1 LIEIG
6 SCVVKKFIRD
16 IACGV
21 AALLVAGG
29 TAQAADVVRIATVKS
44 TALGA
49 VYVAIDKG
57 YFKDAG
63 IEIEFANFDSPG
75 LVPPAV
81 VSGSSDIGSTGV
93 SAQLYALA
101 AQGAIK
107 IIAGQAR
114 EHQTFQVNG
123 FILSNAAS
131 AAGLN
136 SPDKLAGHSIA
147 ISLIGSPVH
156 YAAAQIVEKH
166 HVPLDQVR
174 FLALQANGNIVSAV
188 TGGTAD
194 TGVIPATIMAPSLAK
209 GDLKLLTWVGDEVQW
224 QSSALIASPK
234 ALNERGEVFKRFLTG
249 LRRGLHDFHDAFTA
263 ADGTRKDG
271 PGATEALAIMA
282 KYLGQ
287 TPDELKLAV
296 PYVDSDA
303 RLDFADMTRQLDWF
317 EGQNMLKGKVTLD
330 QVIDARFAEDM
341 KR

>member
-1 LIEIG
+1 MKRVIQDFVC
-6 SCVVKKFIRD
+6 SVV
-16 IACGV
+16 
-21 AALLVAGG
+21 ALLIAGG
-29 TAQAADVVRIATVKS
+29 AAQAADVVKIATVKS
-44 TALGA
+44 TAVGA
-49 VYVAIDKG
+49 VYVTLDKG
-57 YFKDAG
+57 YFRDAG
-63 IEIEFANFDSPG
+63 IDIEFENFDSPG

-81 VSGSSDIGSTGV
+81 VSGSADIGSTGV

-107 IIAGQAR
+107 IFAGQAR
-114 EHQTFQVNG
+114 EHQTFQVNA

-131 AAGLN
+131 AAGLT
-136 SPDKLAGHSIA
+136 SLDKLAGHSIA

-156 YAAAQIVEKH
+156 YAAAQVVLKH

-209 GDLKLLTWVGDEVQW
+209 NDLKLLAFIGDEVQW

-234 ALNERGEVFKRFLTG
+234 TLNERGDVMKRYLTA
-249 LRRGLHDFHDAFTA
+249 LRRGLHDFHDACTA
-263 ADGTRKDG
+263 AVGTRHDG
-271 PGATEALAIMA
+271 PGAAEARSSRA
-282 KYLGQ
+282 KQLGQ
-287 TPDELKLAV
+287 TPDELRVAV
-296 PYVDSDA
+296 PYVDPDA

-317 EGQNMLKGKVTLD
+317 EAQNMLKGKVTLD
-330 QVIDARFAEDM
+330 QVIDKRYAEDV

>member
-1 LIEIG
+1 
-6 SCVVKKFIRD
+6 VKRLIRD

-21 AALLVAGG
+21 AALLVAHGA
-29 TAQAADVVRIATVKS
+29 AQAADVVKVATVKS

-57 YFKDAG
+57 YFKDAN

-81 VSGSSDIGSTGV
+81 VSGSADIGSTGV

-107 IIAGQAR
+107 IFAGQAR
-114 EHQTFQVNG
+114 EHQTFQVNA

-131 AAGLN
+131 AAGLT
-136 SPDKLAGHSIA
+136 SLDTLAGHSVA

-156 YAAAQIVEKH
+156 YAAAQVALKH

-174 FLALQANGNIVSAV
+174 FLALQANSNIVSAV

-194 TGVIPATIMAPSLAK
+194 TGVIPATIMAPALARS
-209 GDLKLLTWVGDEVQW
+209 DLKLLAWVGDEVQW

-234 ALNERGEVFKRFLTG
+234 VLNERGEVIKRFLTG

-263 ADGTRKDG
+263 ADGTRHDG
-271 PGATEALAIMA
+271 PGANEALAIMA

-287 TPDELKLAV
+287 TPQELRLAV

-303 RLDFADMTRQLDWF
+303 RLDLADMTRQLDWF
-317 EGQNMLKGKVTLD
+317 ESQNMLKGKVTLD
-330 QVIDARFAEDM
+330 QVIDKRFAVDM
-341 KR
+341 TR

>member
-1 LIEIG
+1 VNRL
-6 SCVVKKFIRD
+6 IRD
-16 IACGV
+16 LACSV
-21 AALLVAGG
+21 LALLVASGA
-29 TAQAADVVRIATVKS
+29 AQAADVLKIATVKS
-44 TALGA
+44 SA
-49 VYVAIDKG
+49 VGPLYMTVDKG

-63 IEIEFANFDSPG
+63 IAIEFANFDSPG

-101 AQGAIK
+101 AQGAVK
-107 IIAGQAR
+107 IFAGQAR
-114 EHQTFQVNG
+114 EHATFQVNA

-131 AAGLN
+131 AAGLT
-136 SPDKLAGHSIA
+136 SLDKLAGHSIA

-156 YAAAQIVEKH
+156 YAAAQVALKH
-166 HVPLDQVR
+166 HVALDQLR

-194 TGVIPATIMAPSLAK
+194 TGVVPATVMTPALAK
-209 GDLKLLTWVGDEVQW
+209 GDLKLLAFVGDEAPW

-234 ALNERGEVFKRFLTG
+234 TLNERGDVMKRFLTA
-249 LRRGLHDFHDAFTA
+249 LRRGLHDFHNAFTA
-263 ADGTRKDG
+263 ADGTRHDG
-271 PGATEALAIMA
+271 PGANEALAIMA

-287 TPDELKLAV
+287 KPEELRVAV
-296 PYVDSDA
+296 PYVDADA

-317 EGQNMLKGKVTLD
+317 ESQNMLKGKVTLD
-330 QVIDARFAEDM
+330 QVVDKRFAEDV

>member
-1 LIEIG
+1 MK
-6 SCVVKKFIRD
+6 SFVRD
-16 IACGV
+16 IACSV
-21 AALLVAGG
+21 AALLLAGG
-29 TAQAADVVRIATVKS
+29 IAQAADTVKIATVKS

-49 VYVAIDKG
+49 VYVALDKG

-81 VSGSSDIGSTGV
+81 VSGSADIGSTGV

-107 IIAGQAR
+107 IFAGQAR
-114 EHQTFQVNG
+114 EHQSFQVNA

-131 AAGLN
+131 AAGLTN
-136 SPDKLAGHSIA
+136 LDNLAGHSVA

-156 YAAAQIVEKH
+156 YAAAQVALKH
-166 HVPLDQVR
+166 HVALDQVR

-209 GDLKLLTWVGDEVQW
+209 GDIKLLAFVGDEVQW

-234 ALNERGEVFKRFLTG
+234 VLNERGDVMKRFLTA

-263 ADGTRKDG
+263 ADGTRHDG
-271 PGATEALAIMA
+271 PGANAALAIMA

-287 TPDELKLAV
+287 TPDELRVAV
-296 PYVDSDA
+296 PYVDADA

-317 EGQNMLKGKVTLD
+317 ESQNMLKGKVTLD
-330 QVIDARFAEDM
+330 QVIDKRFAEDAN
-341 KR
+341 R

>member
-1 LIEIG
+1 
-6 SCVVKKFIRD
+6 VKGLRRG
-16 IACGV
+16 IACGI
-21 AALLVAGG
+21 AALLCASGL
-29 TAQAADVVRIATVKS
+29 ARAADTVKIATVKS

-49 VYVAIDKG
+49 VYVALDKG

-63 IEIEFANFDSPG
+63 VDIEFANFDSPG

-81 VSGSSDIGSTGV
+81 VSGSADIGSTGV

-107 IIAGQAR
+107 IFAGQAR
-114 EHQTFQVNG
+114 EHQSFQVNA

-131 AAGLN
+131 AAGLT
-136 SPDKLAGHSIA
+136 SLDKLAGHSVA

-156 YAAAQIVEKH
+156 YAAAQVALKH
-166 HVPLDQVR
+166 HVALDQVR

-209 GDLKLLTWVGDEVQW
+209 GDVKLLAFVGDEVQW

-234 ALNERGEVFKRFLTG
+234 VLNERADVMKRFLTG

-263 ADGTRKDG
+263 ADGTRHDG
-271 PGATEALAIMA
+271 PGANEALAIMA

-287 TPDELKLAV
+287 TPDELRVAV
-296 PYVDSDA
+296 PYVDAEA

-317 EGQNMLKGKVTLD
+317 ESQNMLKGRVTLD
-330 QVIDARFAEDM
+330 QVIDKRFAEDAS
-341 KR
+341 R

>member
-1 LIEIG
+1 MLI
-6 SCVVKKFIRD
+6 
-16 IACGV
+16 
-21 AALLVAGG
+21 AGG
-29 TAQAADVVRIATVKS
+29 AAQAADVVKIATVKS
-44 TALGA
+44 TAVGA
-49 VYVAIDKG
+49 LYVTLANG

-63 IEIEFANFDSPG
+63 IDIEFENFDSPG

-81 VSGSSDIGSTGV
+81 VSGSADIGSTGV

-107 IIAGQAR
+107 IFAGQAR
-114 EHQTFQVNG
+114 EHPTFQVNA
-123 FILSNAAS
+123 FIVSNAAS
-131 AAGLN
+131 AAGLTSLDN
-136 SPDKLAGHSIA
+136 LAGHSIA

-156 YAAAQIVEKH
+156 YAAAQVVLKH
-166 HVPLDQVR
+166 HVPLDRVR

-209 GDLKLLTWVGDEVQW
+209 KDLKLLAFVGDEVQW

-234 ALNERGEVFKRFLTG
+234 TLNERADVMKRFLIA

-263 ADGTRKDG
+263 ADGTRHDG
-271 PGATEALAIMA
+271 PDAPEALAVMA

-287 TPDELKLAV
+287 TPEQIGLAV
-296 PYVDSDA
+296 PYVDPDA

-317 EGQNMLKGKVTLD
+317 EAQNMLKGKVTLD
-330 QVIDARFAEDM
+330 QVIDKRYAEDLA
-341 KR
+341 R